1 MPMRDE
7 TDRRLIAE
15 LRRDGRAAL
24 TTLAGRLGV
33 SRGTVQA
40 RLERLMAEGVIRG
53 FTVRLNE
60 AYAPETIRAIMMVEV
75 EGSSTRSVIR
85 ALRRMPEIVE
95 LHTTNGAW
103 DLVAE
108 IRVAT
113 LPEFDRLLREVREA
127 PGVLNSETSIL
138 LNKAIS

>member
-1 MPMRDE
+1 MAIRDE

-33 SRGTVQA
+33 SRGTVQS
-40 RLERLMAEGVIRG
+40 RLERLLTEGVIRG

-60 AYAPETIRAIMMVEV
+60 AYAPETIRAIMMIEV
-75 EGSSTRSVIR
+75 EGSSTRSVIS
-85 ALRRMPEIVE
+85 ALRRMPEITE

-108 IRVAT
+108 IRT
-113 LPEFDRLLREVREA
+113 SNLPEFDRLLREVRTVR
-127 PGVLNSETSIL
+127 GVLNSETSL
-138 LNKAIS
+138 LLDTV

>member
-15 LRRDGRAAL
+15 LRRDGRAAV
-24 TTLAGRLGV
+24 TALAGRLGV

-40 RLERLMAEGVIRG
+40 RLERLLADGVIRG
-53 FTVRLNE
+53 FTVRLSE
-60 AYAPETIRAIMMVEV
+60 AYAPETIRAVMMVEV

-85 ALRRMPEIVE
+85 ALRGMPEIVE

-108 IRVAT
+108 ISVAT
-113 LPEFDRLLREVREA
+113 LPEFDRLLREVRET
-127 PGVLNSETSIL
+127 PGVLNSETSL
-138 LNKAIS
+138 LLDTV